1 MWNRGPAPE
10 LELPGFSYIERY
22 CPLLQPP
29 LAVVG
34 YGILA
39 ASESGAGAGP
49 KDYAGEVCNGHIL
62 GVLGAELMEN
72 GQPGHR
78 AAGVTNR
85 VQNQSQA
92 ANSGDVGD
100 AAILRQA
107 LQVEIDRIPPVSAGP
122 PALVALCGLPGT
134 GKSYFAAALAHRIPS
149 LILGSDRLRKILV
162 PQPCYTRDEHSRV
175 FIAAHCLIEQLLTEG
190 RRVIFDATN
199 LTERARQPLYDIA
212 DRTGAQ
218 LLLVHFDAPLPL
230 IRQRLEQRA
239 AGLSADS
246 YSDADWRVYCLLR
259 PGAEP
264 VERSH
269 FKVDSARD
277 ITRTLEGIVGLIGAP
292 PDTLRPGLGT
302 T

>member
-1 MWNRGPAPE
+1 MTEKGALRMWNRGPVPE
-10 LELPGFSYIERY
+10 LELPGFSYIET
-22 CPLLQPP
+22 LLPAVATP

-62 GVLGAELMEN
+62 GVPGAELMKN
-72 GQPGHR
+72 RRPRRR
-78 AAGVTNR
+78 AAEGINR
-85 VQNQSQA
+85 VQKQSQA
-92 ANSGDVGD
+92 ANSAGAAD
-100 AAILRQA
+100 AATLRQA
-107 LQVEIDRIPPVSAGP
+107 LQGEIDRIPPVSAGP

-162 PQPCYTRDEHSRV
+162 PQPGYTRDEHSRV

-190 RRVIFDATN
+190 YRVIFDATN

-218 LLLVHFDAPLPL
+218 LLLVKFDAPVYL

-264 VERSH
+264 VERPH
-269 FKVDSARD
+269 FKVDSAQD
-277 ITRTLEGIVGLIGAP
+277 ITPTLEEIVGLIGAP
-292 PDTLRPGLGT
+292 PGG
-302 T
+302 